1 MLETFPKIIAKEV
14 WAVDY
19 LELKVFFRQLDRA
32 FFIDNKNKE
41 YAYLDR
47 PLPIGYEQTISQP
60 SLVLEMTYLLAPDK
74 EYTVLEIGTGSG
86 YQTALLAEFSGQVY
100 TVERIKELAEK
111 AREKLTQLGYSNIAY
126 KIGDGSQGW
135 IENAPYDRII
145 VTAAAQEI
153 PPELIKQLKPGGKM
167 VIPVGPRGMQELLL
181 ITKDQAGEI
190 NRQSVGEVRFVEM
203 KGKYGWSGR

>member
-1 MLETFPKIIAKEV
+1 
-14 WAVDY
+14 VDY
-19 LELKVFFRQLDRA
+19 LELKVFFQQLDRA

-41 YAYLDR
+41 YASLDT

-60 SLVLEMTYLLAPDK
+60 SLVLEMTYLLAPNK
-74 EYTVLEIGTGSG
+74 ECKVLEIGTGSG

-100 TVERIKELAEK
+100 TVERIKELAEN

-135 IENAPYDRII
+135 TENAPYDRII

-181 ITKDQAGEI
+181 ITKNQSGEI
-190 NRQSVGEVRFVEM
+190 NRENVGEVRFVEM
-203 KGKYGWSGR
+203 KGKYGWSVR